1 MAMNYRLPLLVRLI
15 AVHIALFGVVAMT
28 AAWAE
33 DAAPGANHSDALTP
47 GPRAGHGQGQSDE
60 GGAALGTKTTGKSDL
75 GAVGDAETRGSEKA
89 KVDGNATGKLD
100 SGIGNM
106 GEHHA
111 ISKGRSNGEEQT
123 DGKGI
128 RHGEDSTGAKRSGTE
143 FSPIDTR
150 ITVLGASR
158 FGRAPKARDRK
169 KQEIAPQSGKSA
181 DHRRTS
187 TRASKDSLVRNA
199 IGLRV
204 DQRSTENKRTDVK
217 VFERPVGETT
227 ARSTSPAGTGGV
239 GAVSPDVPRPRRGL
253 VPLAAGGGKPQQ
265 PPINAAMNHSIIDGR
280 DMARLGSRSSVIGG
294 APKNLAGGINGT
306 SFRPRHP

>member
-1 MAMNYRLPLLVRLI
+1 MTTTNYRLPLLARLI
-15 AVHIALFGVVAMT
+15 AAHVVLFGAAAVS

-33 DAAPGANHSDALTP
+33 DAAAGSNHSYALTP
-47 GPRAGHGQGQSDE
+47 GPRAGQGQGQGDE
-60 GGAALGTKTTGKSDL
+60 GGAALGAKASGKNNA
-75 GAVGDAETRGSEKA
+75 GAVGDAETRGSDKA
-89 KVDGNATGKLD
+89 KVEQNATGKVD
-100 SGIGNM
+100 SIGNM

-111 ISKGRSNGEEQT
+111 VSKGGTNGQEQT

-128 RHGEDSTGAKRSGTE
+128 RQGEDFAGAKRGTE

-187 TRASKDSLVRNA
+187 ARPTKDGLVRNA
-199 IGLRV
+199 VGLRV
-204 DQRSTENKRTDVK
+204 DQTSTENKRTDVK
-217 VFERPVGETT
+217 VFERLAGERT
-227 ARSTSPAGTGGV
+227 RKSTSPAGTGGV
-239 GAVSPDVPRPRRGL
+239 GAVGPDLPRQGS
-253 VPLAAGGGKPQQ
+253 VPLVAGGGKPQQ
-265 PPINAAMNHSIIDGR
+265 PPINTATNHSIIDGR

-306 SFRPRHP
+306 SIRPRHP

>member
-1 MAMNYRLPLLVRLI
+1 MTNTNYHLSLLARLI
-15 AVHIALFGVVAMT
+15 AVHLVLFGAAAVS

-33 DAAPGANHSDALTP
+33 DAASGSNHSDALTP
-47 GPRAGHGQGQSDE
+47 GPRAGQGQGQSDE
-60 GGAALGTKTTGKSDL
+60 GGAALGARASGKSNS
-75 GAVGDAETRGSEKA
+75 GAVGDAETSGREKA
-89 KVDGNATGKLD
+89 KVEPNATGKVD
-100 SGIGNM
+100 SIGNM
-106 GEHHA
+106 GQHHA
-111 ISKGRSNGEEQT
+111 VSKGGSNRQEQT

-128 RHGEDSTGAKRSGTE
+128 RHGEDFAGAKRSGTE

-150 ITVLGASR
+150 ITVLGASSR
-158 FGRAPKARDRK
+158 FGRAPKALDWK

-187 TRASKDSLVRNA
+187 APPTKDSLVRNA
-199 IGLRV
+199 VGLRV
-204 DQRSTENKRTDVK
+204 DQTSTGNKRTDVK
-217 VFERPVGETT
+217 VFERPAVETT
-227 ARSTSPAGTGGV
+227 PRSTSRAGTGGV
-239 GAVSPDVPRPRRGL
+239 GAVSPDVPRRGL

-265 PPINAAMNHSIIDGR
+265 PPINTAMNPSIIDGR

>member
-1 MAMNYRLPLLVRLI
+1 M
-15 AVHIALFGVVAMT
+15 LFGAGAVS

-33 DAAPGANHSDALTP
+33 DAAAGSNHSDALTP
-47 GPRAGHGQGQSDE
+47 APRAGQGQVQSDE
-60 GGAALGTKTTGKSDL
+60 GGAGL
-75 GAVGDAETRGSEKA
+75 GARASGHSNSGVGEAETGGSEKA
-89 KVDGNATGKLD
+89 KVEQNATGKVD
-100 SGIGNM
+100 SIGNM
-106 GEHHA
+106 GQHHA
-111 ISKGRSNGEEQT
+111 VSKGGSNGQEQT

-128 RHGEDSTGAKRSGTE
+128 RHGEDFAGAKRSGTE

-150 ITVLGASR
+150 ITVLGASSR

-187 TRASKDSLVRNA
+187 ARPTKDGLVRNA
-199 IGLRV
+199 VGLRV
-204 DQRSTENKRTDVK
+204 DQTSTENRRSDVK
-217 VFERPVGETT
+217 VFERPAGERTPK
-227 ARSTSPAGTGGV
+227 STSPAGTGGV
-239 GAVSPDVPRPRRGL
+239 GAVGPDLPRQGS

-265 PPINAAMNHSIIDGR
+265 PPINTTMNHSIIDGR

-294 APKNLAGGINGT
+294 ASKNLAGGINGT